1 MTRTSYFKL
10 WLLCQWWG
18 PGPTGLGPALVP
30 RPHRLWVGSTCSTRA
45 DRMQIKSLSVY
56 RESGTQAAPT
66 RIFIHR
72 HKPFHLNPLG
82 VSTKLSAQLPCLGER
97 TSLRRGARVNWFR
110 VCRGVRPSANS
121 GAIICYYS
129 ILVPIIRIITYYFIL
144 FFLLFQLFHLHISD
158 YYFLLSQTLD
168 LGYYFYYFNSI
179 ISIIFIGIYYTHYC
193 Y

>member
-1 MTRTSYFKL
+1 M
-10 WLLCQWWG
+10 
-18 PGPTGLGPALVP
+18 A
-30 RPHRLWVGSTCSTRA
+30 
-45 DRMQIKSLSVY
+45 I
-56 RESGTQAAPT
+56 
-66 RIFIHR
+66 
-72 HKPFHLNPLG
+72 
-82 VSTKLSAQLPCLGER
+82 QLPKQIGNAISRVYTRYLPGIYLNDSEYMYLVYTRYIPCIYLGADVGIYLVYTRYIPGLETTR
-97 TSLRRGARVNWFR
+97 YIPGT
-110 VCRGVRPSANS
+110 SANS

-193 Y
+193 H

>member
-1 MTRTSYFKL
+1 MSVCRATWRK
-10 WLLCQWWG
+10 
-18 PGPTGLGPALVP
+18 VP
-30 RPHRLWVGSTCSTRA
+30 CENA
-45 DRMQIKSLSVY
+45 
-56 RESGTQAAPT
+56 EA
-66 RIFIHR
+66 
-72 HKPFHLNPLG
+72 
-82 VSTKLSAQLPCLGER
+82 PCLGHSPPR
-97 TSLRRGARVNWFR
+97 SDGSMPILFGSSSSG
-110 VCRGVRPSANS
+110 GVSASACLVSSANS